1 MKQVAKK
8 EQQKSITKEFCVVG
22 VGRSSSFVFI
32 CEEKLGEQRDD
43 KQIPNSMVKRNKEL
57 SPFLVP

>member
-8 EQQKSITKEFCVVG
+8 EQQKSITQEFCVG

-32 CEEKLGEQRDD
+32 CEEKLGAQRDD
-43 KQIPNSMVKRNKEL
+43 KHIPNSMN
-57 SPFLVP
+57 